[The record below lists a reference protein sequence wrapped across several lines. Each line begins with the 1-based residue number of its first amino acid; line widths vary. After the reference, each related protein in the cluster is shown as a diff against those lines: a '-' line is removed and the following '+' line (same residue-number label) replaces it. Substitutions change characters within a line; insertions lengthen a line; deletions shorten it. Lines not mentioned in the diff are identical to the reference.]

1 MSQEPI
7 APVAPLPPLHVVLGK
22 DVQPALDAISDHAV
36 KGLLVRAIQT
46 ALLPVCPSRRVEVA
60 YDFSNGSCVRSALEV
75 DADIAAAV
83 PVIRDVLFDAHRYEW
98 DGAELASPAQAVTYL
113 LDRCQTD
120 ADLGYLIG
128 PGAQAFRMLCE
139 AEAGALKQPLAAV
152 MDRRSKSLAHAP
164 RQYFREGERRRA
176 AEATDSDEGSRG

>member
-7 APVAPLPPLHVVLGK
+7 APVIPKPALQVVLGK
-22 DVQPALDAISDHAV
+22 DVQPALDAITDPAA

-46 ALLPVCPSRRVEVA
+46 ALLPVCPGRRVEVG

-75 DADIAAAV
+75 DPDIAAAV

-98 DGAELASPAQAVTYL
+98 DGAELATPAQAVTYV

-128 PGAQAFRMLCE
+128 PGAQAFKLLCE
-139 AEAGALKQPLAAV
+139 AEAGLLKQPLAAV
-152 MDRRSKSLAHAP
+152 MDRRSKSLAREPRRYFRAGERHAP
-164 RQYFREGERRRA
+164 VGDDLDGEEG
-176 AEATDSDEGSRG
+176 

>member
-7 APVAPLPPLHVVLGK
+7 APVVPKPALQVVLGK
-22 DVQPALDAISDHAV
+22 DVQPALDAISNHAA
-36 KGLLVRAIQT
+36 KGLLIRAIQT
-46 ALLPVCPSRRVEVA
+46 ALLPVCPGRRVEVG
-60 YDFSNGSCVRSALEV
+60 YDFSNGSSVRSALEV

-98 DGAELASPAQAVTYL
+98 DGAELATPAQAVTYV

-128 PGAQAFRMLCE
+128 PGAQAFRLLCE

-152 MDRRSKSLAHAP
+152 MDRRSKSLAREP
-164 RQYFREGERRRA
+164 RQYFRDGERRRP
-176 AEATDSDEGSRG
+176 ATPDDDEGAG